1 MKISFFSIYP
11 ISPQESQVRGHLS
24 RLFKDHP
31 NHFNVHLRIRPL
43 PSPRNKSQRF
53 QTNIL
58 IIIIMYPFNFCLQVN
73 RPLTMKKEGIQTR
86 NRKLSS
92 KSKKKKGS
100 SSSSCLSLT
109 GVMTDIIKPLEPS
122 LGGGGKGG
130 FGSGFGGAAHH
141 HLHPSTG
148 LHPHHPMTHYMYQ
161 YNQSNLH
168 QHHHHQ
174 SFVAPGPPVAP
185 PSMHHHP
192 MSSLTG
198 LGLSS
203 SSNNMVSTCSPGN
216 TS

>member
-1 MKISFFSIYP
+1 MYAF
-11 ISPQESQVRGHLS
+11 
-24 RLFKDHP
+24 
-31 NHFNVHLRIRPL
+31 HF
-43 PSPRNKSQRF
+43 
-53 QTNIL
+53 
-58 IIIIMYPFNFCLQVN
+58 YLQVN

-109 GVMTDIIKPLEPS
+109 GVMTDIMKPLEPS

-130 FGSGFGGAAHH
+130 FGSGFGGAGHH

-203 SSNNMVSTCSPGN
+203 SSNNMVSPFFLS
-216 TS
+216 